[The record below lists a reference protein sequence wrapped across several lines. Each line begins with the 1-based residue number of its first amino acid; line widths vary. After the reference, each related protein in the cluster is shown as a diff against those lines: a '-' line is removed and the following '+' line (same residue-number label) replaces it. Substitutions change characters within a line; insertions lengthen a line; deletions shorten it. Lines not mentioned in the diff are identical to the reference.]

1 MFFLWRVFFSVEEVK
16 QLLFCFCGLLS
27 FSIALRQSI
36 FSKGTSYVCMCL
48 GWRSLA
54 YFIGGAAVLQLIVSG
69 VLFVFSLSNHDDI
82 INWVTKI

>member
-1 MFFLWRVFFSVEEVK
+1 MSRKLSSCYFVFVVCSHFLLHLDKVFSLKV
-16 QLLFCFCGLLS
+16 
-27 FSIALRQSI
+27 LR
-36 FSKGTSYVCMCL
+36 MCACVW

-54 YFIGGAAVLQLIVSG
+54 YFIGGAAVLQLIVLG